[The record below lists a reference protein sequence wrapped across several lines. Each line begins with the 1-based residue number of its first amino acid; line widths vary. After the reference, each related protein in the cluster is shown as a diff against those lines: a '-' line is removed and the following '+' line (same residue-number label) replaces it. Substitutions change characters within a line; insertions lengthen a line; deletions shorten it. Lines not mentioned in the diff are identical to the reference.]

1 MSDECPNSGV
11 SEGEW
16 IDNIGSIFEKK
27 AALRQVY
34 EDYYQEIRKL
44 VSDGKTLEV
53 GSASGNFSG
62 VFSDIIHTDI
72 IPTSLINVA
81 ADAQQ
86 MPFRDSSFHNIIAID
101 VLHHIEWPVY
111 FLKEAARLLKP
122 GGKLIMLEP
131 AITPGS
137 WLFYKYYH
145 VEDMDMSVYPL
156 EKGAINPS
164 RDARLA
170 NQAIATLLIGKYRS
184 ALKEEVPEF
193 QQLDYSYHTLLAF
206 PLSGAF
212 RSWSLLPSWAVQ
224 PVLSIERLLLP
235 FIGRFFSFRLL
246 ISLKVED
253 ILKD

>member
-81 ADAQQ
+81 ADA
-86 MPFRDSSFHNIIAID
+86 H
-101 VLHHIEWPVY
+101 
-111 FLKEAARLLKP
+111 KC
-122 GGKLIMLEP
+122 
-131 AITPGS
+131 
-137 WLFYKYYH
+137 LF
-145 VEDMDMSVYPL
+145 
-156 EKGAINPS
+156 
-164 RDARLA
+164 
-170 NQAIATLLIGKYRS
+170 AIANYKKSL
-184 ALKEEVPEF
+184 
-193 QQLDYSYHTLLAF
+193 QLML
-206 PLSGAF
+206 
-212 RSWSLLPSWAVQ
+212 
-224 PVLSIERLLLP
+224 
-235 FIGRFFSFRLL
+235 FIIFNGLFNF
-246 ISLKVED
+246 
-253 ILKD
+253 